1 MPRTAYARK
10 NVANT
15 KPASAG
21 DAVKM
26 RAIRRAAMNS
36 GWSEYALANEFGV
49 SPYCVRMCIEG
60 VGMPM
65 EWCDECGAEC
75 VMPCVACNSEAWKR
89 ERKNQQS

>member
-15 KPASAG
+15 KPVSAG

-36 GWSEYALANEFGV
+36 GWSEYALASEYDC
-49 SPYCVRMCIEG
+49 SPYQIRMAIEG

-65 EWCDECGAEC
+65 EECPEC
-75 VMPCVACNSEAWKR
+75 ERRTILPCVACNAVHKSK
-89 ERKNQQS
+89 ERKNQS

>member
-10 NVANT
+10 DAANT
-15 KPASAG
+15 KPVSAE

-36 GWSEYALANEFGV
+36 GWSEYALANEFGC
-49 SPYCVRMCIEG
+49 SPYQVRMAIEG

-65 EWCDECGAEC
+65 EWCDKCEAD
-75 VMPCVACNSEAWKR
+75 VIAPCVACNSEAWKR
-89 ERKNQQS
+89 ERKNQS